1 MAAGAEL
8 GGGSPAPGGGHV
20 PLQEGEAGQWA
31 QAGAGFLGLG
41 GELRSGR
48 WALGT
53 ECQAGLVAQAASLW
67 GSAWAGEPPLCLS
80 ELGGAMLWLSISH
93 TQQTSMHM
101 YTYPYMCIRAHT
113 RISTTNT
120 HTPTC
125 TSHSAP
131 AVGPCRT
138 QELLSVPTWPQV
150 TYLPFTEAFD
160 QAKAKNKLVHSIL
173 LWGALD
179 DQSC

>member
-53 ECQAGLVAQAASLW
+53 ECQAGLVAEAASLW
-67 GSAWAGEPPLCLS
+67 GSAWAGEQPLCLS
-80 ELGGAMLWLSISH
+80 ELGGAILWPSISH
-93 TQQTSMHM
+93 TQQTSIHM
-101 YTYPYMCIRAHT
+101 YTYPYMCIHT
-113 RISTTNT
+113 HTHISTTNT
-120 HTPTC
+120 HTYMHIT
-125 TSHSAP
+125 HSAP
-131 AVGPCRT
+131 AVGP
-138 QELLSVPTWPQV
+138 WPH
-150 TYLPFTEAFD
+150 TIASLCPHLAPGHLPA
-160 QAKAKNKLVHSIL
+160 VHQGL
-173 LWGALD
+173 
-179 DQSC
+179 